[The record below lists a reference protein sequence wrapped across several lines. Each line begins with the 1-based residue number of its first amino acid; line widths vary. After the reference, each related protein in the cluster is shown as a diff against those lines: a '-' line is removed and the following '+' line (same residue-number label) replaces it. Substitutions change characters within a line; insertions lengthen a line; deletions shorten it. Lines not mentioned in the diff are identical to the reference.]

1 MLKKISNIG
10 DCGITCDF
18 GDEVN
23 KKTNKEVIKLF
34 NFIQESVNSKKI
46 KGILNY
52 TPSYNKLIINFE
64 LGEIKS
70 KEIIEFIKGSDYSKT
85 TLSEKNKVVEIPICY
100 DEEFALDIKRLE
112 EKTKLS
118 FKEIVNEHLNTDFFV
133 YMIGFVPGQPF
144 LGDLNKNLYHDR
156 LDTPRVKINKGSVG
170 IVEKFCTIYTFESP
184 GGWNIIGKTPLDL
197 FNINKKNTSML
208 SPGDTVKFKSITK
221 KNLSSFKNEQLL

>member
-1 MLKKISNIG
+1 MLKKINNIG
-10 DCGITCDF
+10 DCGVTCDF

-34 NFIQESVNSKKI
+34 NFIQESVKTKKI

-52 TPSYNKLIINFE
+52 TPSYNKLIINFD
-64 LGEIKS
+64 LGEVKS
-70 KEIIEFIKGSDYSKT
+70 KEIIEFIRSSDYSKI
-85 TLSEKNKVVEIPICY
+85 TLSENNRLVEIPICY

-118 FKEIVNEHLNTDFFV
+118 FKEIANEHLNTDFFV
-133 YMIGFVPGQPF
+133 YMIGFVPGHPF

-156 LDTPRVKINKGSVG
+156 LDTPRVKIDKGSVG
-170 IVEKFCTIYTFESP
+170 IVEKFCNIYTFDSP
-184 GGWNIIGKTPLDL
+184 GGWNIIGKTPLEL
-197 FNINKKNTSML
+197 FNINKNNPSIL

-221 KNLSSFKNEQLL
+221 KDLLSFKNE

>member
-23 KKTNKEVIKLF
+23 KNTNKEVIKLF
-34 NFIQESVNSKKI
+34 NFIQDSVNKSKI

-64 LGEIKS
+64 LGQIKS
-70 KEIIEFIKGSDYSKT
+70 KDIIEFIKSSDYSKIN
-85 TLSEKNKVVEIPICY
+85 LPENNKIVEIPICY

-112 EKTKLS
+112 QKTKLN
-118 FKEIVNEHLNTDFFV
+118 FKEIVSKHLETNFFV

-144 LGDLNKNLYHDR
+144 LG
-156 LDTPRVKINKGSVG
+156 P
-170 IVEKFCTIYTFESP
+170 
-184 GGWNIIGKTPLDL
+184 
-197 FNINKKNTSML
+197 
-208 SPGDTVKFKSITK
+208 
-221 KNLSSFKNEQLL
+221 

>member
-23 KKTNKEVIKLF
+23 KTTNKEVIKLF
-34 NFIQESVNSKKI
+34 NFVRDSVKTGKI

-64 LGEIKS
+64 LGQIKS
-70 KEIIEFIKGSDYSKT
+70 QQIIEFIKSSDYSKIN
-85 TLSEKNKVVEIPICY
+85 LKENKNIIEVPICY
-100 DEEFALDIKRLE
+100 DEEFALDLKRLE

-118 FKEIVNEHLNTDFFV
+118 FNEIIKKHIETDFFV

-144 LGDLNKNLYHDR
+144 LGDLDKNLYHDR
-156 LDTPRVKINKGSVG
+156 LDTPRIKINKGSVG

-184 GGWNIIGKTPLDL
+184 GGWNIIGRTPFEL
-197 FNINKKNTSML
+197 FNINKKNTSVL

-221 KNLSSFKNEQLL
+221 EQFFSFKNE

>member
-23 KKTNKEVIKLF
+23 KRTNKEVIKLF

-64 LGEIKS
+64 LGQIKS

-85 TLSEKNKVVEIPICY
+85 TLSEKNKIVEIPICY

-118 FKEIVNEHLNTDFFV
+118 FKKIVNEHLNTDFFV

-144 LGDLNKNLYHDR
+144 LGDLNKSLYHDR
-156 LDTPRVKINKGSVG
+156 LDTPRVKIEKGSVG

-197 FNINKKNTSML
+197 FNINKKNTSVL

-221 KNLSSFKNEQLL
+221 KDLSSFKNE

>member
-10 DCGITCDF
+10 DCGISCDF

-34 NFIQESVNSKKI
+34 NFIRDSVNNKKI

-64 LGEIKS
+64 LGQTKS
-70 KEIIEFIKGSDYSKT
+70 KEIIEFIKSNDYSKM
-85 TLSEKNKVVEIPICY
+85 TLSEKSKVVEVPVCY

-112 EKTKLS
+112 DKTKLN
-118 FKEIVNEHLNTDFFV
+118 FQEIVNEHLNTDFFV

-144 LGDLNKNLYHDR
+144 LGDLNDNLYHDR

-184 GGWNIIGKTPLDL
+184 GGWNIIGKTPFDL
-197 FNINKKNTSML
+197 FNINKKNASVL

-221 KNLSSFKNEQLL
+221 RDLLSFKNE

>member
-23 KKTNKEVIKLF
+23 KKTNREVIKLF
-34 NFIQESVNSKKI
+34 NFVQESVKMQKI

-52 TPSYNKLIINFE
+52 TPSYNKLIINFD
-64 LGEIKS
+64 LGEINSEK
-70 KEIIEFIKGSDYSKT
+70 IIDFIKYSDYSKVI
-85 TLSEKNKVVEIPICY
+85 LPEKKKIVEIPICY
-100 DEEFALDIKRLE
+100 EDEFALDIKRLE

-118 FKEIVNEHLNTDFFV
+118 FKEIINEHLNTDFFV

-156 LDTPRVKINKGSVG
+156 LDTPRVKIKQGSVG

-184 GGWNIIGKTPLDL
+184 GGWNIIGRTPLNL
-197 FNINKKNTSML
+197 FNINKKDTSML
-208 SPGDTVKFKSITK
+208 SPGDTVKFTSITK
-221 KNLSSFKNEQLL
+221 KELLSFKND

>member
-64 LGEIKS
+64 LGKIKS

-85 TLSEKNKVVEIPICY
+85 TLSEKNKIVEIPICY

-118 FKEIVNEHLNTDFFV
+118 FKKIVNEHLNTDFFV

-144 LGDLNKNLYHDR
+144 LGDLNKSLYHDR
-156 LDTPRVKINKGSVG
+156 LDTPRVKIKKGSVG

-197 FNINKKNTSML
+197 FNINKKNTSVL

-221 KNLSSFKNEQLL
+221 KDLSSFKNE

>member
-144 LGDLNKNLYHDR
+144 LGDINKNLYHDR

-221 KNLSSFKNEQLL
+221 KDLSSFKNE

>member
-34 NFIQESVNSKKI
+34 NFIQESVKSKKI

-52 TPSYNKLIINFE
+52 TPSYNKLIINFD
-64 LGEIKS
+64 LGEVKS
-70 KEIIEFIKGSDYSKT
+70 KEVVEFIKGNDYSKID
-85 TLSEKNKVVEIPICY
+85 LSENNKLVEIPICY

-112 EKTKLS
+112 KKTKLS
-118 FKEIVNEHLNTDFFV
+118 FKEIVNEHLNADFFV
-133 YMIGFVPGQPF
+133 YMIGFIPGHPF
-144 LGDLNKNLYHDR
+144 MGDLVKKLQTDR
-156 LDTPRVKINKGSVG
+156 LETPRVKLPKGSVG
-170 IVEKFCTIYTFESP
+170 IVEKFCNIYPFESP
-184 GGWNIIGKTPLDL
+184 GGWNIVGRTPLDL
-197 FNINKKNTSML
+197 FNINKKNTSVL

-221 KNLSSFKNEQLL
+221 KEILSFKNE

>member
-34 NFIQESVNSKKI
+34 NFIKESVNSKKL

-64 LGEIKS
+64 LGKIKS

-85 TLSEKNKVVEIPICY
+85 TLFEKNKIVEIPICY

-156 LDTPRVKINKGSVG
+156 LDTPRVKIKKGSVG

-184 GGWNIIGKTPLDL
+184 GGWNIIGKTPLNL

-221 KNLSSFKNEQLL
+221 KDLSSFKNE

>member
-10 DCGITCDF
+10 DCGIACDF
-18 GDEVN
+18 GEEVN
-23 KKTNKEVIKLF
+23 KQTNKEVIKLF
-34 NFIQESVNSKKI
+34 NFIQESVKSKKI

-64 LGEIKS
+64 LGQTKS
-70 KEIIEFIKGSDYSKT
+70 KEIIEFIKSSDYSKM
-85 TLSEKNKVVEIPICY
+85 TLSKKNKVVEIPICY

-112 EKTKLS
+112 EKTKLN
-118 FKEIVNEHLNTDFFV
+118 FKEIVNEHIKTNFFV

-144 LGDLNKNLYHDR
+144 LGDLNNNLYHDR

-197 FNINKKNTSML
+197 FNINKKNTSVL

-221 KNLSSFKNEQLL
+221 KNLISFKNE

>member
-64 LGEIKS
+64 LGQIKS

-85 TLSEKNKVVEIPICY
+85 TLSEKNKIVEIPICY

-144 LGDLNKNLYHDR
+144 LGDLNKSLYHDR
-156 LDTPRVKINKGSVG
+156 LDTPRVKIKKGSVG

-197 FNINKKNTSML
+197 FNINKKNTSVL

-221 KNLSSFKNEQLL
+221 KDLSSFKNE

>member
-23 KKTNKEVIKLF
+23 KNTNKEVIKLF
-34 NFIQESVNSKKI
+34 NFIQDSVNKSKI

-64 LGEIKS
+64 LGQIKS
-70 KEIIEFIKGSDYSKT
+70 KDIIEFIKSSDYSKIN
-85 TLSEKNKVVEIPICY
+85 LPENNKIVEIPICY

-112 EKTKLS
+112 QKTKLN
-118 FKEIVNEHLNTDFFV
+118 FKEIVSKHLETNFFV

-144 LGDLNKNLYHDR
+144 LGDLSESLYHDR
-156 LDTPRVKINKGSVG
+156 LDTPRIRINKGSVG

-184 GGWNIIGKTPLDL
+184 GGWNIIGRTPFEL
-197 FNINKKNTSML
+197 FNINKTNTSIL
-208 SPGDTVKFKSITK
+208 SPGDTVKFKSISK
-221 KNLSSFKNEQLL
+221 KEFTLFKNE

>member
-10 DCGITCDF
+10 DCGVTCDF

-34 NFIQESVNSKKI
+34 NFIQESVKTKKI

-52 TPSYNKLIINFE
+52 TPSYNKLIINFD
-64 LGEIKS
+64 LGEVKS
-70 KEIIEFIKGSDYSKT
+70 KEVIEFIKNSDYSKIA
-85 TLSEKNKVVEIPICY
+85 LFENSRLVEIPICY

-118 FKEIVNEHLNTDFFV
+118 FKEIVNGHLNTEFFI
-133 YMIGFVPGQPF
+133 YMIGFIPGHPF
-144 LGDLNKNLYHDR
+144 MGDLGKTLHLDR
-156 LDTPRVKINKGSVG
+156 LETPRVKVPKGSVG
-170 IVEKFCTIYTFESP
+170 IVEKFCNVYTFDSP

-197 FNINKKNTSML
+197 FDINKKDTSIL

-221 KNLSSFKNEQLL
+221 KDLLSFKNE

>member
-64 LGEIKS
+64 LGKIKS

-144 LGDLNKNLYHDR
+144 LGDINKNLYHDR

-184 GGWNIIGKTPLDL
+184 GGWNIIGRTPLDL

-221 KNLSSFKNEQLL
+221 KDLSSFKNE

>member
-34 NFIQESVNSKKI
+34 NFIDESVKNKKI
-46 KGILNY
+46 RGILNY
-52 TPSYNKLIINFE
+52 TPSYNKLIINFDLE
-64 LGEIKS
+64 QVKS
-70 KEIIEFIKGSDYSKT
+70 KELIEFIKSNDYSKT
-85 TLSEKNKVVEIPICY
+85 IFSEQSKILEIPICY

-112 EKTKLS
+112 EKTKLN
-118 FKEIVNEHLNTDFFV
+118 FNEIVTEHQNTDFFV

-144 LGDLNKNLYHDR
+144 LGDLKNNLYHDR

-197 FNINKKNTSML
+197 FNIKNKESSLL
-208 SPGDTVKFKSITK
+208 SPGDSVKFKSVK
-221 KNLSSFKNEQLL
+221 KKDFLTFKNEELF

>member
-34 NFIQESVNSKKI
+34 NFIQRSVSSKKI

-64 LGEIKS
+64 LGKIKS

-85 TLSEKNKVVEIPICY
+85 TLSEKNKIVEIPICY

-144 LGDLNKNLYHDR
+144 LGDLNKSLYHDR
-156 LDTPRVKINKGSVG
+156 LDTPRVKIKKGSVG

-197 FNINKKNTSML
+197 FNINKKNTSVL

-221 KNLSSFKNEQLL
+221 KDLSSFKNE

>member
-23 KKTNKEVIKLF
+23 KNTNKEVIKLF
-34 NFIQESVNSKKI
+34 NFIQDSVNKSKI

-64 LGEIKS
+64 LGQIKS
-70 KEIIEFIKGSDYSKT
+70 NEIIEFIKSSDYSKIN
-85 TLSEKNKVVEIPICY
+85 LSENNKIVEIPICY

-112 EKTKLS
+112 QKTKLN
-118 FKEIVNEHLNTDFFV
+118 FKEIVSEHLETNFFV

-144 LGDLNKNLYHDR
+144 LGDLNENLYHDR
-156 LDTPRVKINKGSVG
+156 LDTPRIRINKGSVG

-184 GGWNIIGKTPLDL
+184 GGWNIIGRTPFEL
-197 FNINKKNTSML
+197 FNINKINTSIL
-208 SPGDTVKFKSITK
+208 SPGDTVKFKSISK
-221 KNLSSFKNEQLL
+221 KEFTLFKNE

>member
-23 KKTNKEVIKLF
+23 KNTNKEVIKLF
-34 NFIQESVNSKKI
+34 NFIQDSVNKSKI

-64 LGEIKS
+64 LGQIKS
-70 KEIIEFIKGSDYSKT
+70 KDIIEFIKSSDYSKIN
-85 TLSEKNKVVEIPICY
+85 LPENNKIIEIPICY

-112 EKTKLS
+112 QKTKLN
-118 FKEIVNEHLNTDFFV
+118 FKEIVSKHLETNFFV

-144 LGDLNKNLYHDR
+144 LGDLSESLYHDR
-156 LDTPRVKINKGSVG
+156 LDTPRIRINKGSVG

-184 GGWNIIGKTPLDL
+184 GGWNIIGRTPFEL
-197 FNINKKNTSML
+197 FNINKTNTSIL
-208 SPGDTVKFKSITK
+208 SPGDTVKFKSISK
-221 KNLSSFKNEQLL
+221 KEFTLFKNE

>member
-70 KEIIEFIKGSDYSKT
+70 NEIIEFIKVSDYSKI

-112 EKTKLS
+112 EKTKLN
-118 FKEIVNEHLNTDFFV
+118 FKKIAKEHLNTEFFV
-133 YMIGFVPGQPF
+133 YMVGFIPGHPF
-144 LGDLNKNLYHDR
+144 MGDLIKILQTDR
-156 LDTPRVKINKGSVG
+156 LETPRVKLPKGSVG
-170 IVEKFCTIYTFESP
+170 IVEKFCNIYPYESP
-184 GGWNIIGKTPLDL
+184 GGWNIIGKTPLHL
-197 FNINKKNTSML
+197 FDINKNKPSKL

-221 KNLSSFKNEQLL
+221 KDLLSFKNE

>member
-70 KEIIEFIKGSDYSKT
+70 KEIIEFIKVSDYSKI

-100 DEEFALDIKRLE
+100 DEEFALDIKRME

-118 FKEIVNEHLNTDFFV
+118 FKEIVNQHLNTDFFV

-144 LGDLNKNLYHDR
+144 LGDLNKQLYHDR

-184 GGWNIIGKTPLDL
+184 GGWNIIGRTPLDL

-208 SPGDTVKFKSITK
+208 SPGDTVKFKSIK
-221 KNLSSFKNEQLL
+221 KKDLSSFKNE

>member
-64 LGEIKS
+64 LGKIKS

-85 TLSEKNKVVEIPICY
+85 ILSEKNKVVEIPICY
-100 DEEFALDIKRLE
+100 DEEFALDLKRLE

-144 LGDLNKNLYHDR
+144 LGDLNKSLYHDR

-221 KNLSSFKNEQLL
+221 KDLSSFKNE

>member
-23 KKTNKEVIKLF
+23 KTTNKEVIKLF
-34 NFIQESVNSKKI
+34 NFVRDSVKTGKI

-64 LGEIKS
+64 LGQIKS
-70 KEIIEFIKGSDYSKT
+70 QQIIEFIKSSDYSKIN
-85 TLSEKNKVVEIPICY
+85 LNENKNIIEVPICY
-100 DEEFALDIKRLE
+100 DEEFALDLKRLE
-112 EKTKLS
+112 EKTKLN
-118 FKEIVNEHLNTDFFV
+118 FNEIIKKHIETDFFV

-144 LGDLNKNLYHDR
+144 LGDLDNSLYHDR
-156 LDTPRVKINKGSVG
+156 LDTPRIKINKGSVG
-170 IVEKFCTIYTFESP
+170 IVEKFCTIYTFDSP
-184 GGWNIIGKTPLDL
+184 GGWNIIGRTPFEL
-197 FNINKKNTSML
+197 FNINKKNTSVL

-221 KNLSSFKNEQLL
+221 EQFFSFKNE